1 MQSPAA
7 RDPSDR
13 LELKRPQGRF
23 ERWLRRAWWLHSFF
37 ALGFGVFV
45 MLFARKGLAYADKLL
60 MILPISWLLLFIAL
74 RFIVGP
80 ANTSPDERVAKRGLR
95 VVTNYIIKNLYQ
107 QMFFFLVPLYAASAT
122 WSMAS
127 RNFWLPPLL
136 LACAVLSTLDV
147 IFDHFIMG
155 RRRLASVMYGICLFG
170 VLNLMLPMVFGMTHL
185 HALMIAAA
193 TTAPAIALL
202 SFNVRDVFSA
212 KGLGL
217 TLAAAAGLTIAAWV
231 GRAAIPP
238 APLALVEGAVGHG
251 TPGSYEGLPGKKLYL
266 REEQL
271 DGLRCGTLASE
282 PGGIHDDL
290 VHVWRHNGELV
301 SRVPVH
307 PIDDDDPT
315 TVLMRS
321 VPDLV
326 PPNAGGRWTCSLET
340 ADGQL
345 VGVVPFTVIPTDQK
359 IPKEKV
365 EVPPDGGVR

>member
-1 MQSPAA
+1 MQPEPHDRPAPAA
-7 RDPSDR
+7 RPA
-13 LELKRPQGRF
+13 GRF

-60 MILPISWLLLFIAL
+60 MILPISWLLLFVAL

-80 ANTSPDERVAKRGLR
+80 ANTAPDERMAKRGLR

-122 WSMAS
+122 WSLTS

-136 LACAVLSTLDV
+136 FACAILSTLDV
-147 IFDHFIMG
+147 VFDHFIMG
-155 RRRLASVMYGICLFG
+155 RRLLASAMYGVCLFG
-170 VLNLMLPMVFGMTHL
+170 VLNLMLPMVFGLTHL
-185 HALMIAAA
+185 HALLIAAA
-193 TTAPAIALL
+193 ATAPAIALL
-202 SFNVRDVFSA
+202 SFRVGTVLAPR
-212 KGLGL
+212 GLGL
-217 TLAAAAGLTIAAWV
+217 TLAATAVLTGAAWL
-231 GRAAIPP
+231 GRAAVPP

-251 TPGSYEGLPGKKLYL
+251 VAGSYEGLPGKKLYI
-266 REEQL
+266 RETQI

-290 VHVWRHNGELV
+290 VHVWRHRGDLIA
-301 SRVPVH
+301 RVPVR
-307 PIDDDDPT
+307 PVDDDDPT

-321 VPDLV
+321 SPERI
-326 PPNAGGRWTCSLET
+326 PPRPGGRWTCSLET

-345 VGVVPFTVIPTDQK
+345 VGVVPFTVLAADTRIPSEPVQ
-359 IPKEKV
+359 
-365 EVPPDGGVR
+365 VPASDGGR